1 MGANM
6 REAQTNIENE
16 AIKKHDGKFGCLLLI
31 VCDGK

>member
-1 MGANM
+1 MGTNM

-16 AIKKHDGKFGCLLLI
+16 AIKKNDGKFRCLLLI